1 MTERGRFKA
10 LKRKYVELQMKRRK
24 DEKYRNNKDGEI
36 ENEERKGMG
45 KERGRGV

>member
-1 MTERGRFKA
+1 
-10 LKRKYVELQMKRRK
+10 MKRRK